1 VETLLRIGSSIVPV
15 FLILGLGALL
25 ARRLEYHLPTLNR
38 LSLYALSPCLVFDV
52 IAKQDRG
59 SGLLWVTLSAIVVSF
74 LCLGLGRVVA
84 RAVRADRPVSAS
96 VQGTSAFL
104 NAGAMGLPITL
115 FAFGEEGLARAAAYM
130 VGMAVVIHT
139 VGVVVY
145 SMGRE
150 PHLAR
155 SLLAVLKVP
164 LIYAVALA
172 LLLPRLGIEL
182 PDVLSRP
189 ISMLGQAAIP
199 VLLLSLGIQLGTM
212 GLRAPRLPAWGA
224 VAVRLLLAPLAGFA
238 LALGLR
244 AAGLFGPLDLQVF
257 TLMCGLP
264 PAAYNFL
271 LSERFGGDV
280 EVASES
286 ILWGTALSF
295 LTVALLLGLLGPP
308 AHA

>member
-1 VETLLRIGSSIVPV
+1 VEALLRIGSSIVPV

-25 ARRLEYHLPTLNR
+25 AKRLEYHLPTLNR

-52 IAKQDRG
+52 IAKQNG
-59 SGLLWVTLSAIVVSF
+59 GAFLLWMMLGGVLICFLS
-74 LCLGLGRVVA
+74 LGLGTVVA
-84 RAVRADRPVSAS
+84 RLARAGRPVTAS
-96 VQGTSAFL
+96 VRGTSAFI

-115 FAFGEEGLARAAAYM
+115 FAYGEDGLARAAAYM

-145 SMGRE
+145 SRGRE
-150 PHLAR
+150 THLGR
-155 SLLAVLKVP
+155 NLLAALKVP

-172 LLLPRLGIEL
+172 LLLPRLGVEL
-182 PDVLSRP
+182 PEVLARP
-189 ISMLGQAAIP
+189 VTMLGEAAIP

-212 GLRAPRLPAWGA
+212 GLRIPHPAAWGA
-224 VAVRLLLAPLAGFA
+224 VTVRLVLAPLAGFA

-271 LSERFGGDV
+271 LAERFGGDV

-295 LTVALLLGLLGPP
+295 LTVSLLLGLLGP
-308 AHA
+308 AA